1 MRVMRMMPESPI
13 TPSLCMVIRG
23 ARTNKS
29 LQHNLL
35 GMMAVAQLK
44 DDSKYAAVYQLLHIF
59 SVEKLEDYMAFHKVG
74 SLSRVIHKLIMPLE
88 IHLPSFK
95 RQHVSSP
102 LNFWRLVTVDPINL
116 RRRSDCSRSRTTVIF
131 SSSREF

>member
-1 MRVMRMMPESPI
+1 MPVMPVVPNSLI
-13 TPSLCMVIRG
+13 TPSLGMVIRG
-23 ARTNKS
+23 ARTNES

-74 SLSRVIHKLIMPLE
+74 SPSRVIRKLIMPLE
-88 IHLPSFK
+88 LHLS
-95 RQHVSSP
+95 
-102 LNFWRLVTVDPINL
+102 
-116 RRRSDCSRSRTTVIF
+116 
-131 SSSREF
+131 